1 MVSNQFGVALSLT
14 APLSLQYPPQITQQP
29 IGGLQLIGSNFTFSV
44 TATGTDPLN
53 YQWQFYG
60 TNIID
65 ANSTNLI
72 RTNLSLADSGV
83 YSVVVSNFL
92 GSVTSSVA
100 SLNVVSVMP
109 QVYYG
114 FNLYGNWSQYLYS
127 YTNAEVYS
135 EQSAGTATYW
145 RPTVAGTEGDI
156 IYRFPF
162 VNPLAQ
168 ATLTAGIAVWTTGD
182 AFPYDPDATAYLDV
196 SPDGTNWTN
205 LDGRYAN
212 HGGGSQGPYD
222 ITPFVQNSKEVW
234 VRARLTGTTTWP
246 GDGLIFSQFL
256 RIGQGDTNDT
266 LRLDAVMKST
276 LVGTV
281 TLGNLNQ
288 TYDGTVR
295 SVTSATSPFG
305 LPVNVTYNGASAAPT
320 NAGNYTVVGA
330 INDLLYQGRA
340 TNTLVVKPM
349 AAVLRSPTIL
359 SNHAIQ
365 FVFTNSPNANFS
377 VLSTTNLTLPVSN
390 WTDVGGVTEISPGQY
405 QFTDLQAT
413 NGGQR
418 FYRLKSP

>member
-168 ATLTAGIAVWTTGD
+168 ATLTAGIAVWTMTQRLIWMSHRMAPTG
-182 AFPYDPDATAYLDV
+182 P
-196 SPDGTNWTN
+196 
-205 LDGRYAN
+205 
-212 HGGGSQGPYD
+212 
-222 ITPFVQNSKEVW
+222 I
-234 VRARLTGTTTWP
+234 LT
-246 GDGLIFSQFL
+246 D
-256 RIGQGDTNDT
+256 DT
-266 LRLDAVMKST
+266 LT
-276 LVGTV
+276 
-281 TLGNLNQ
+281 
-288 TYDGTVR
+288 
-295 SVTSATSPFG
+295 
-305 LPVNVTYNGASAAPT
+305 
-320 NAGNYTVVGA
+320 
-330 INDLLYQGRA
+330 
-340 TNTLVVKPM
+340 M
-349 AAVLRSPTIL
+349 AAAAKVPTTSLRL
-359 SNHAIQ
+359 SKIQ
-365 FVFTNSPNANFS
+365 KRSGCERA
-377 VLSTTNLTLPVSN
+377 
-390 WTDVGGVTEISPGQY
+390 
-405 QFTDLQAT
+405 
-413 NGGQR
+413 
-418 FYRLKSP
+418 

>member
-1 MVSNQFGVALSLT
+1 
-14 APLSLQYPPQITQQP
+14 
-29 IGGLQLIGSNFTFSV
+29 
-44 TATGTDPLN
+44 
-53 YQWQFYG
+53 
-60 TNIID
+60 
-65 ANSTNLI
+65 
-72 RTNLSLADSGV
+72 
-83 YSVVVSNFL
+83 
-92 GSVTSSVA
+92 
-100 SLNVVSVMP
+100 
-109 QVYYG
+109 
-114 FNLYGNWSQYLYS
+114 
-127 YTNAEVYS
+127 
-135 EQSAGTATYW
+135 
-145 RPTVAGTEGDI
+145 
-156 IYRFPF
+156 
-162 VNPLAQ
+162 
-168 ATLTAGIAVWTTGD
+168 
-182 AFPYDPDATAYLDV
+182 
-196 SPDGTNWTN
+196 
-205 LDGRYAN
+205 
-212 HGGGSQGPYD
+212 
-222 ITPFVQNSKEVW
+222 
-234 VRARLTGTTTWP
+234 
-246 GDGLIFSQFL
+246 
-256 RIGQGDTNDT
+256 
-266 LRLDAVMKST
+266 MKST